1 MEKEIITPPRQAREL
16 IEAYD
21 LHPQSV
27 SFQSIYIAGG
37 QVEHRELLK
46 KNYFIKNQLPKVRLD
61 PGNPSEIMHS
71 ISWNMHFSHEE
82 ENDINNTVPRREA
95 FMIAALL
102 LVHEMLLESTGSVQ
116 PVQIPLLAPD
126 HIRYSFGDFITFRQ

>member
-1 MEKEIITPPRQAREL
+1 
-16 IEAYD
+16 
-21 LHPQSV
+21 
-27 SFQSIYIAGG
+27 
-37 QVEHRELLK
+37 
-46 KNYFIKNQLPKVRLD
+46 
-61 PGNPSEIMHS
+61 MHS

-126 HIRYSFGDFITFRQ
+126 HIRYSFGDFNTFRQ